1 MITLLLAAGVLTIPL
16 ASCANSPAPRTIYI
30 TPPIPAPVFPD
41 PAPAEY
47 DDTTG
52 RVSMPLEY
60 WLQIVRYK
68 AAIDAVFK
76 TLSELPQP

>member
-1 MITLLLAAGVLTIPL
+1 
-16 ASCANSPAPRTIYI
+16 
-30 TPPIPAPVFPD
+30 VFPD